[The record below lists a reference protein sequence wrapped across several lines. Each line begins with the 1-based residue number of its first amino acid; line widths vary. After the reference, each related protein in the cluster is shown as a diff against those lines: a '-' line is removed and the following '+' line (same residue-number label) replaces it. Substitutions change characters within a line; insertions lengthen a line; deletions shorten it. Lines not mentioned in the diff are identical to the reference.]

1 MGPANIFGYEPGPNG
16 VGMVEPR
23 WRFSCCLV
31 ETRDDMS
38 ITMMARGSLNP
49 LLARAWRAPS
59 IGAMSIVA
67 WPLVPDM
74 KNK

>member
-1 MGPANIFGYEPGPNG
+1 
-16 VGMVEPR
+16 
-23 WRFSCCLV
+23 
-31 ETRDDMS
+31 MS

-49 LLARAWRAPS
+49 LLAKAWRAPS